1 MLFTARKRSLE
12 QGNIFAPVCHSNSQ
26 GGGVPGQVPPRQ
38 VHPSGTPLG
47 RYTPWQVHPPGTP
60 VGAVYLP
67 GGYLPGRCTCPGGVY
82 LPGGCTCPGGY
93 LGRCT
98 CRGGC
103 ACPGRYTPSAGTPP
117 GSSACWEIRATSGRY
132 ASHWNAFLFKIINA
146 MREGRYVKSLYIITT
161 DKLKKTP
168 LIHAVLNGHAH
179 VASYLLSEG
188 ANPNAADSSGNTC
201 LHYAA
206 AYGWYFCLKLL
217 LDVGANP
224 NVSNDWK
231 VCVTCYRPQRSCGQG
246 NIFTPVC
253 HSVHGGG
260 GLPQCMLGYHTPLGA
275 DTPPPEQTPSQDH
288 TPRTRH
294 PPGPDTPWDQLH
306 PHPPGTRYTPLD

>member
-1 MLFTARKRSLE
+1 
-12 QGNIFAPVCHSNSQ
+12 
-26 GGGVPGQVPPRQ
+26 
-38 VHPSGTPLG
+38 
-47 RYTPWQVHPPGTP
+47 
-60 VGAVYLP
+60 
-67 GGYLPGRCTCPGGVY
+67 
-82 LPGGCTCPGGY
+82 
-93 LGRCT
+93 
-98 CRGGC
+98 
-103 ACPGRYTPSAGTPP
+103 
-117 GSSACWEIRATSGRY
+117 
-132 ASHWNAFLFKIINA
+132 

-231 VCVTCYRPQRSCGQG
+231 VCVTCYKYKMLCKAW
-246 NIFTPVC
+246 FTPMVLFKKIEVAA
-253 HSVHGGG
+253 HKNSDV
-260 GLPQCMLGYHTPLGA
+260 
-275 DTPPPEQTPSQDH
+275 D
-288 TPRTRH
+288 
-294 PPGPDTPWDQLH
+294 
-306 PHPPGTRYTPLD
+306 YTL

>member
-1 MLFTARKRSLE
+1 
-12 QGNIFAPVCHSNSQ
+12 
-26 GGGVPGQVPPRQ
+26 
-38 VHPSGTPLG
+38 
-47 RYTPWQVHPPGTP
+47 
-60 VGAVYLP
+60 
-67 GGYLPGRCTCPGGVY
+67 
-82 LPGGCTCPGGY
+82 
-93 LGRCT
+93 
-98 CRGGC
+98 
-103 ACPGRYTPSAGTPP
+103 
-117 GSSACWEIRATSGRY
+117 
-132 ASHWNAFLFKIINA
+132 

-179 VASYLLSEG
+179 VVSYLLSEG

-260 GLPQCMLGYHTPLGA
+260 SASVHAGIPHSPWEQT
-275 DTPPPEQTPSQDH
+275 PPEQTPSQDH
-288 TPRTRH
+288 NPRTRH
-294 PPGPDTPWDQLH
+294 PPGPVTPPHPRDQVHPPGLGTPPQDQLH
-306 PHPPGTRYTPLD
+306 PLGPSTPPDQVHPPIVFGCFKEQPIVASV